1 MTSQY
6 QEVHNL
12 KQEIRR
18 MRLQMIE
25 QKSDYDN
32 LVRALKREIVQPK
45 TDINLEPTPWREVLR
60 AICEV
65 YDLTPDTVI
74 TRSRKRRPLY
84 ARHMFNHI
92 CRKRLEMTFE
102 EIGLICGRD
111 HSTIISS
118 VREFGD
124 ILQTDKEVQGYHARV
139 HTILHERF
147 P

>member
-1 MTSQY
+1 MTTRY
-6 QEVHNL
+6 QEIHNL

-25 QKSDYDN
+25 QKSEYDN

-92 CRKRLEMTFE
+92 CRKRLNMTFM
-102 EIGLICGRD
+102 EIGNISHLD

-118 VREFGD
+118 VREFTD
-124 ILQTDKEVQGYHARV
+124 ILITDKEMQRYHAQV
-139 HTILHERF
+139 HTILHERLV
-147 P
+147 

>member
-1 MTSQY
+1 MTTQY

-92 CRKRLEMTFE
+92 CRKRLNMTFM
-102 EIGLICGRD
+102 EIGNISHLD

-118 VREFGD
+118 VREFTD
-124 ILQTDKEVQGYHARV
+124 ILVTDKEMQRYHAQV
-139 HTILHERF
+139 HTILHERLV
-147 P
+147 

>member
-1 MTSQY
+1 MTTHY

-92 CRKRLEMTFE
+92 
-102 EIGLICGRD
+102 
-111 HSTIISS
+111 
-118 VREFGD
+118 
-124 ILQTDKEVQGYHARV
+124 
-139 HTILHERF
+139 
-147 P
+147 